1 MADAIQ
7 PTPLFQERGASWYW
21 LIAGPIAGGV
31 MLWIEIS
38 AGLGPQLLVPAIF
51 MVLVSGFLA
60 MQVKAAR
67 IHTSVEL
74 TSEKLRQGAETIA
87 VDAITRIFPEPEPDD
102 EPQKWQSARALG
114 ELTGVPK
121 GRTGIGLK
129 LTEGRTAQAWARNH
143 RQLRASLIKL
153 LEQRHSENSE
163 NLPPGA
169 AS

>member
-1 MADAIQ
+1 M
-7 PTPLFQERGASWYW
+7 
-21 LIAGPIAGGV
+21 
-31 MLWIEIS
+31 
-38 AGLGPQLLVPAIF
+38 LVPAMF
-51 MVLVSGFLA
+51 MLLVSGFLA

-67 IHTSVEL
+67 IHTSVDL
-74 TSEKLRQGAETIA
+74 TSATLRQGAETIA
-87 VDAITRIFPEPEPDD
+87 IDAIKRIFPEPEPDD

-121 GRTGIGLK
+121 GRKGIGLK

-143 RQLRASLIKL
+143 RELRAQLTSL
-153 LEQRHSENSE
+153 LEQRRSENSE